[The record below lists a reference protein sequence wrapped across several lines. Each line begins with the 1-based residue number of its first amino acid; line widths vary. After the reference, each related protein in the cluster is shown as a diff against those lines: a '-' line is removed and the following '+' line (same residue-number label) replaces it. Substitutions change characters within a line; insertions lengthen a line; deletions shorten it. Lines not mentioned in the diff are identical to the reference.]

1 MVWRH
6 HCNNSILHSMVSSRI
21 FMGLLC
27 LVFLFLSVSVHSR
40 NCHAFEMRKAHKN
53 HFSIAPII
61 KWNHSSMPSLPS
73 GNSCSCDSSVSVCC
87 NSATTRNTSKSLIS
101 TLYIDTFRPISIL
114 QTALIEP
121 VDYSP
126 LKQKYKNSH
135 YTNSFLQDELF
146 LINCTFL
153 I

>member
-1 MVWRH
+1 MVWKHNR
-6 HCNNSILHSMVSSRI
+6 NNSILHSIVRSRI

-27 LVFLFLSVSVHSR
+27 LVFLFLSVNVHSK
-40 NCHAFEMRKAHKN
+40 NCHAFEMKKAHKN

-73 GNSCSCDSSVSVCC
+73 GNSCPCDSSVNACC
-87 NSATTRNTSKSLIS
+87 NSAPSNTSKFLIS
-101 TLYIDTFRPISIL
+101 TLYTDTFCPISIL
-114 QTALIEP
+114 QTALIKP

-126 LKQKYKNSH
+126 LKLKYKDSH
-135 YTNSFLQDELF
+135 HTYSFLQYEFF